1 MYNCLFAFAF
11 NFICCSTFIL
21 NLTSLLSLVIRFDR
35 DHLLFLL
42 RKEISEKETKKVR
55 SPPLALINTLIVLY
69 RVRLSSSLLV
79 AIKKQPR
86 KVLRL

>member
-1 MYNCLFAFAF
+1 MLLPSILFVV
-11 NFICCSTFIL
+11 
-21 NLTSLLSLVIRFDR
+21 LLLFLISPLYFPFVIRFDR

-42 RKEISEKETKKVR
+42 RKEMSEKETKKVR
-55 SPPLALINTLIVLY
+55 SPTLALINTLIVLY